1 MESDREGENMKSDR
15 EKNFRITN
23 VIRLFGIGLVGGTI
37 YGHLFHDENNYNHI
51 KNLEL
56 GEMMFLGM
64 FGINLLNERE
74 NSLEMSTSLASGFI
88 TGQYIG
94 QTTRMFYG

>member
-1 MESDREGENMKSDR
+1 M
-15 EKNFRITN
+15 
-23 VIRLFGIGLVGGTI
+23 
-37 YGHLFHDENNYNHI
+37 

-56 GEMMFLGM
+56 GVMMFLGM